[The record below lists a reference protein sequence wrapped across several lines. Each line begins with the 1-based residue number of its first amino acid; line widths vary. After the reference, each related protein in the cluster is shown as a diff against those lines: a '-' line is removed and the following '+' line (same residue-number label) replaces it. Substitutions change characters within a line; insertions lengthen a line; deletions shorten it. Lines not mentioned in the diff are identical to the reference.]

1 MHSGTYHDAVGMVTF
16 VVFEFFSGTK
26 TRWTEIHAIPVFA
39 HWVCTF
45 YADGMGEVARAAV
58 AVELQTRLIYG

>member
-26 TRWTEIHAIPVFA
+26 TRWTEVHAIPIFA

-45 YADGMGEVARAAV
+45 YADGMGKVA
-58 AVELQTRLIYG
+58 

>member
-16 VVFEFFSGTK
+16 VVFEFFAGTK
-26 TRWTEIHAIPVFA
+26 TRWTEVHAIPVFA

-45 YADGMGEVARAAV
+45 YADGMGKVARAAV
-58 AVELQTRLIYG
+58 AVELQTRLVYG

>member
-26 TRWTEIHAIPVFA
+26 TRWTEVHAIPVFA
-39 HWVCTF
+39 NWVCTF
-45 YADGMGEVARAAV
+45 YADGMGKVARAAV